1 MLMSAKKTASR
12 QKIRTVRVGDRVSFR
27 FAGQKRIARIIE
39 DRGNIGVGGRR
50 LIRVVFVRPH
60 EQFGEPFELPADA
73 VSPVAKDRV
82 RRTSAGAR
90 EKVA

>member
-1 MLMSAKKTASR
+1 MSAKKMTPR
-12 QKIRTVRVGDRVSFR
+12 QKIRTLHVGDRVSFR

-50 LIRVVFVRPH
+50 LIRVEFVRPH
-60 EQFGEPFELPADA
+60 GQIGESFEVPAGE
-73 VSPVAKDRV
+73 VTPVAERAA
-82 RRTSAGAR
+82 RPAATRSR